1 MASASGVRTE
11 FCALRH
17 LGPVI
22 SPVHQEQLEAI
33 QQHIPN
39 SSQQVQSDEA
49 LEIAFGA
56 IRLRHQVLSSTTN
69 TGESK

>member
-1 MASASGVRTE
+1 MVSAIGARTE
-11 FCALRH
+11 LCALRH
-17 LGPVI
+17 LGRVL
-22 SPVHQEQLEAI
+22 SRVHQEQLEAI

-49 LEIAFGA
+49 LGIAFGA